1 MSKDSSAKCYQ
12 NNIERL
18 QKKLKKKKDIKV
30 FLEKKKKKSDNMVV
44 NNAKI
49 YQKMK
54 NKSFLSKEKNIKKSK
69 KK

>member
-1 MSKDSSAKCYQ
+1 MSKDSSPKCYQ

-18 QKKLKKKKDIKV
+18 QKKLKKKDIKV

>member
-18 QKKLKKKKDIKV
+18 QKKLKKKDIKV
-30 FLEKKKKKSDNMVV
+30 FLENKKKNSDNTVV

-54 NKSFLSKEKNIKKSK
+54 SKSFLSKEKNIKKSK